1 MATSGSVTAARGA
14 ADGPGIAPPRGRQVR
29 NPLSLRRV
37 ETAVSRS
44 AAGFGIAFLLQTT
57 PTVLGQL
64 PTTHQLWNIL
74 ILGAI
79 LASLL
84 FTVVAS
90 VTRRFVRIASTAFAG
105 VYLAGLVTWPFAV
118 LDPSSIP
125 VDSFWLYGI
134 MTVATSMAAIGLE
147 VRWASLYLVV
157 IPLIYAFV
165 RLTPAGG
172 DVGPSRAALDSVFA
186 LILGGVITIIFT
198 MLRTAASNVDRAQ
211 QTALERYSHAVRQHA
226 IEAERVQVDAI
237 VHDSVLTTLLSA
249 ARAYTPEAKE
259 LAATMAGNAIGH
271 LREAVAVSPDSDAVV
286 PAGVLASRISE
297 AATTMSQPFDVRTVR
312 LGRVSLPIPVAEALY
327 SAAVQGMVNSL
338 QHAGPGVARW
348 VEVRGLGAGA
358 IEVEVVDE
366 GRGFDPLAVPTERL
380 GVRVSIQERMWSAG
394 GHADIRSAPGEGT
407 TVRLNWPDERSSASP
422 VFEEFAEATEAGE
435 GS

>member
-1 MATSGSVTAARGA
+1 MATSGVLT
-14 ADGPGIAPPRGRQVR
+14 PGSAPPRGRQVR

-57 PTVLGQL
+57 PAIIGQL
-64 PTTHQLWNIL
+64 PTTHLAWNYVFIIGML
-74 ILGAI
+74 V
-79 LASLL
+79 SLL
-84 FTVVAS
+84 VTVVAA
-90 VTRRFVRIASTAFAG
+90 VTRRYVRAAATTFAA
-105 VYLAGLVTWPFAV
+105 VYLIGLVSWPFAI
-118 LDPSSIP
+118 LDPTSIP
-125 VDSFWLYGI
+125 TDSFWLYGI
-134 MTVATSMAAIGLE
+134 MTVATSMAAIGLP
-147 VRWASLYLVV
+147 VRWASLYLVA
-157 IPLIYAFV
+157 IPLIYAII

-249 ARAYTPEAKE
+249 ARAYTPEAQE

-271 LREAVAVSPDSDAVV
+271 LREAVAVAPDADAVV
-286 PAGVLASRISE
+286 PAGVLASRISD
-297 AATTMSQPFDVRTVR
+297 AATTMSQPFDVRTNR
-312 LGRVSLPIPVAEALY
+312 LGRLSLPIPVAEALY

-338 QHAGPGVARW
+338 QHAGAGASRYVEVQGGGDGS
-348 VEVRGLGAGA
+348 VEVR
-358 IEVEVVDE
+358 VVDD

-380 GVRVSIQERMWSAG
+380 GVRVSIQERMSSAG
-394 GHADIRSAPGEGT
+394 GHAEVRSAPGEGT
-407 TVRLNWPDERSSASP
+407 TVTLNWPDERSAAGP
-422 VFEEFAEATEAGE
+422 VFEEFAEAGE
-435 GS
+435 VS